1 MNATTFRQ
9 LKDIQYQ
16 AEKLLSV
23 TPEEGEI
30 EHFNHYNEDLKAY
43 LLEHVKEE
51 EIRTLILAIPTIS
64 NVESETISMRTSALV
79 AVGIVTL
86 GLLPLYLSYALSLR
100 RNKLIQSNI
109 QTARGKCAS
118 IEFLL
123 KATV

>member
-1 MNATTFRQ
+1 MASTLFRQ

-16 AEKLLSV
+16 AEKLLSG

-30 EHFNHYNEDLKAY
+30 EQFNHYNEDLKAY
-43 LLEHVKEE
+43 LLGHVKEE

-64 NVESETISMRTSALV
+64 DVESETISMRTSVLV
-79 AVGIVTL
+79 AVGVITL
-86 GLLPLYLSYALSLR
+86 GLLPLYLSYVAGMR
-100 RNKLIQSNI
+100 RNQLIQSNI
-109 QTARGKCAS
+109 QTARGKYAS